1 MSYLKTAILLAGLT
15 GLFMGVGYLI
25 GGASGAM
32 IALLIAAATN
42 LFAYWNSDRMVLS
55 MYGAHEVDR
64 NSAPDLVHL
73 VAELAGRAGLPMP
86 RVFVMD
92 EAQPNAFATGRNPQ
106 NAAVAVTTGLMQQ
119 LSREELAGVIAHEL
133 AHIRNHDTL
142 LMTIT
147 ATIAGAVS
155 MLAQFGMFFGGNR
168 DNNGPG
174 IIGSIAM
181 MILAPLGAMLV
192 QMAISRTREYA
203 ADDLGA
209 RICGQPMWLA
219 SALAKIANAAH
230 VVPNPEAERNPAT
243 AHMFIINPS
252 VGPRHGQ
259 PVHDAPRDRKPHRRA
274 AAARGADGRAGRR
287 AVGHEPRQLSAP
299 QPVGPDLGFARTV
312 GISQETRPAAIAG
325 GGPRGPS
332 DSWARMTLR
341 SKRRDQIVCSSR
353 SWMMFARPTSRLS
366 TRPMRFTSL
375 PT

>member
-1 MSYLKTAILLAGLT
+1 LKRRRANPYLFGACRGGSAAAAGETAMNYFKTAILLAGLT

-25 GGASGAM
+25 GGGSGAV

-64 NSAPDLVHL
+64 DAAPELVNL

-86 RVFVMD
+86 RVFLMED
-92 EAQPNAFATGRNPQ
+92 PQPNAFATGRNPQ
-106 NAAVAVTTGLMQQ
+106 NAAVAVTTGLVQS
-119 LSREELAGVIAHEL
+119 LTREELAGVIAHEL

-174 IIGSIAM
+174 VVGSIAM

-203 ADDLGA
+203 ADNLGG
-209 RICGQPMWLA
+209 RIVGQPMWLA
-219 SALAKIANAAH
+219 SALAKIDNAAH
-230 VVPNPEAERNPAT
+230 QIPNMEAERNPAT
-243 AHMFIINPS
+243 AHMFIINPLS
-252 VGPRHGQ
+252 GHGVDNLFTTHPSTANRIAALQQLAAELGAGDAASTAGAATNYPR
-259 PVHDAPRDRKPHRRA
+259 
-274 AAARGADGRAGRR
+274 
-287 AVGHEPRQLSAP
+287 
-299 QPVGPDLGFARTV
+299 
-312 GISQETRPAAIAG
+312 
-325 GGPRGPS
+325 RGP
-332 DSWARMTLR
+332 WG
-341 SKRRDQIVCSSR
+341 
-353 SWMMFARPTSRLS
+353 RPTASRG
-366 TRPMRFTSL
+366 PWG
-375 PT
+375 